1 MPRFTP
7 GELKVMRLLWE
18 HGELK
23 PAELQEQFP
32 EPIKNPAL
40 RSYLT
45 TLVEKGHVTRRRVG
59 KAYYY
64 KAVTRSRSAFRTM
77 LGELVETYCGGSVSA
92 LVMNLIKSEKLS
104 EADLIELKRLADEE
118 RGPLAPARE
127 NEKGGRR

>member
-23 PAELQEQFP
+23 PAELQQRFP
-32 EPIKNPAL
+32 DTIKNPAL

-45 TLVEKGHVTRRRVG
+45 TLVAKGHVTRRRVG

-64 KAVTRSRSAFRTM
+64 KPATRARSAFRTM
-77 LGELVETYCGGSVSA
+77 LDELVETYCGGSVSA
-92 LVMNLIKSEKLS
+92 LVMNLIKTEKLS
-104 EADLIELKRLADEE
+104 EADLLELKRLADEQP
-118 RGPLAPARE
+118 GSPASAR
-127 NEKGGRR
+127 EKGGRR

>member
-23 PAELQEQFP
+23 PAELQKRFP
-32 EPIKNPAL
+32 EPIKNPAM

-45 TLVEKGHVTRRRVG
+45 TLLEKGHLTRRRVG
-59 KAYYY
+59 KAFYY
-64 KAVTRSRSAFRTM
+64 KAVTRPRSAFRTM

-92 LVMNLIKSEKLS
+92 LVMNLIKSERLS
-104 EADLIELKRLADEE
+104 EADLLELKRLADDD
-118 RGPLAPARE
+118 RGSSSPNGETDSGA
-127 NEKGGRR
+127 